1 MTTPTAHVP
10 AAFDEVARRY
20 DLMVGM
26 SPGYHAQLRASARA
40 FVDSLPRDP
49 GRELRLLDLGCGS
62 GASTR
67 ALVDALDAA
76 GLRYRLTGID
86 ASNGMLTQARR
97 DSWPAGVDFEQALAE
112 NIADLLRNR
121 GEHVDGVFGAYLL
134 RNVTERDELV
144 TGLSERLVPG
154 GPLVFHDYSVAG
166 RPVAAAA
173 WTLLSWA
180 VIIPLSVVVT
190 RRPGLFVYLW
200 RSVLDFDSV
209 PQIMDRLVRGGFEDV
224 RARGVPGWQAS
235 MVHIVHGRRPR

>member
-26 SPGYHAQLRASARA
+26 SPGYHAQLRASAQA
-40 FVDSLPRDP
+40 FVDSLPRDA
-49 GRELRLLDLGCGS
+49 GREFVLLDLGCGS

-67 ALVDALDAA
+67 ALVDALEAA
-76 GLRYRLTGID
+76 GIRYRLTGID
-86 ASNGMLTQARR
+86 ASHGMLAEAGR
-97 DSWPAGVDFEQALAE
+97 DSWPAGVTFEQARAE
-112 NIADLLRNR
+112 DVPDLLRSR
-121 GEHVDGVFGAYLL
+121 DQRVDGVFAAYLL
-134 RNVTERDELV
+134 RNVSERDALL
-144 TGLSERLVPG
+144 TGLWKRLVPG
-154 GPLVFHDYSVAG
+154 GPVVIHDYSVAG
-166 RPVAAAA
+166 RPFAMAA
-173 WTLLSWA
+173 WTLLAWG
-180 VIIPLSVVVT
+180 VIVPLSVVVT

-209 PQIMDRLVRGGFEDV
+209 PRVMDRLVHARYDDV